1 MLTPE
6 RESKLLKLLQQHA
19 CSEHMLFIC
28 WAECSGKPEVW
39 ELCRPWSAGGF
50 TGRPELDTTVT
61 DNQMLPGSISW
72 TSPRNHIG
80 LHPESLLYNRDPE
93 QLAADVIGLS
103 EKYAALANE
112 HVSRSCPF
120 QAVMLL
126 PCALP

>member
-1 MLTPE
+1 MQAC
-6 RESKLLKLLQQHA
+6 KQKNLLKLLQIHAYSKHVLLVCLSA
-19 CSEHMLFIC
+19 CSSKLKI
-28 WAECSGKPEVW
+28 W

-61 DNQMLPGSISW
+61 DTQMLPGTISW
-72 TSPRNHIG
+72 SSSRNHIG

-112 HVSRSCPF
+112 HVSGFCPF
-120 QAVMLL
+120 KAVT
-126 PCALP
+126 